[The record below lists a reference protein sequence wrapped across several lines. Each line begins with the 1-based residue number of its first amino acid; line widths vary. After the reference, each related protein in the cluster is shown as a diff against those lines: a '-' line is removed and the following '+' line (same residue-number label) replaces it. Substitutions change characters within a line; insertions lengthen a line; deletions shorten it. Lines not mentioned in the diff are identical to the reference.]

1 MYHTVTMYYNI
12 TLFRYISK
20 IDKTLSQYVPHS
32 YIMNNNVTS
41 VIILPRSVF
50 YDGAGV
56 NGRKKLCHFSGKRQ
70 KFLYFFLQFFQKPAP
85 LYYLLWVP
93 SAVSAVVPWAIL
105 AAAQSLAGEEAW
117 RVPAQL
123 ESTLRVGVAV
133 IGPYHVDTPR
143 SIGFQVH
150 ALAECLSDTLLFSI
164 HLQGE

>member
-12 TLFRYISK
+12 TLFRYINK
-20 IDKTLSQYVPHS
+20 IYITLLQYVLHS
-32 YIMNNNVTS
+32 YIMNNNVTI

-56 NGRKKLCHFSGKRQ
+56 NGRKKIMSFFMKT
-70 KFLYFFLQFFQKPAP
+70 FYVFFLQFFQKPAP

-93 SAVSAVVPWAIL
+93 SAVSAVVPGAIL
-105 AAAQSLAGEEAW
+105 AAAQSLAGEEAR

-123 ESTLRVGVAV
+123 EATLRVGVAV

-143 SIGFQVH
+143 SIGLQVH

-164 HLQGE
+164 HLQRE